1 MVLSKPKSPRSPG
14 VDTRPD
20 RPEPPA
26 GEAATDADYRLD
38 EQIGFL
44 LRKANQRH
52 LAIFTAE
59 IPEVTPRQFAALAKL
74 LERGPLSQ
82 NRLGRATAMDAATI
96 KGVIGRLQDRGLVT
110 TTPDPDDRRRLLVAL
125 TEAGRAFA
133 EDCQARARRITATTL
148 APLSSGEARQLLT
161 MIRKLT

>member
-1 MVLSKPKSPRSPG
+1 MVLSKPKSPQSPG
-14 VDTRPD
+14 GAKRPNGQ
-20 RPEPPA
+20 EPQA
-26 GEAATDADYRLD
+26 SADADYRLD

-52 LAIFTAE
+52 LAIFAAE

-74 LERGPLSQ
+74 LESGPLSQ

-96 KGVIGRLQDRGLVT
+96 KGVIGRLQDRGLVAT
-110 TTPDPDDRRRLLVAL
+110 SPDPDDRRRLLVAL
-125 TEAGRAFA
+125 TESGRAFA
-133 EDCQARARRITATTL
+133 EDCQVRARRITATTL